1 MVEVLLRRRGRGR
14 SDLYALSVLSF
25 AAMGYR
31 ALGTGGTGV
40 RFAPWAVAAILI
52 VLLIANLEQGGWFRR
67 GFRPLHRTRPG
78 SARRSRR
85 RHSCR

>member
-1 MVEVLLRRRGRGR
+1 MRHATGMVEVLLRRRGRGR

-67 GFRPLHRTRPG
+67 SAARPSNRARRGDGFR
-78 SARRSRR
+78 
-85 RHSCR
+85 